1 MGERPPL
8 RTALEVAVRVQDDEG
23 PGFEELLGDLSAT
36 LVRATVDEI
45 DNEIERLLQR
55 IILGLGIDRGSVAE
69 FEPATGILHVTHHWA
84 REGVTTIAKHLNT
97 SEALP
102 WLAGKVLAGELVVVS
117 RIEELPPE
125 AAREVLNAEVTGT
138 KSNVTVP
145 LRIGGVIVGG
155 VSFTTVFSERT
166 WSKQDVQRFKLVAEV
181 FGNALERKRAVAEIL
196 RLQEEMKQVSS
207 VVMMGELTASLAH
220 ELNQPLGAIL
230 SNAQAARRM
239 LGAQNPD
246 LTEVRAALDDVI
258 RDDARAVEIVQNVRA
273 LFRRDQ
279 PQKSLIDP
287 KQVLID
293 VERILRHDAK
303 MKKISLTVD
312 LVSSL
317 PPVVGD
323 RTQLMQALINLVLNA
338 FDAVSGEAD
347 GPRQVV
353 LSASQAEAGHVRMA
367 IRDSGKGI
375 DPTMMPRLFDAFFT
389 TKPTGMGMGLAI
401 ARSIIEQHSG
411 RLWATQ
417 NGDRGA
423 TLQFVLPT
431 EPDATN

>member
-8 RTALEVAVRVQDDEG
+8 RTALEVAVPVQQDEG

-45 DNEIERLLQR
+45 DNEIERSLQR

-69 FEPATGILHVTHHWA
+69 FEPTTGTLQVTHHWA
-84 REGVTTIAKHLNT
+84 REGVTTLAKRLNAN
-97 SEALP
+97 EALP

-117 RIEELPPE
+117 RIADLPPE
-125 AAREVLNAEVTGT
+125 AAKEALNAQATGT

-155 VSFTTVFSERT
+155 VSFTTVFSERE
-166 WSKQDVQRFKLVAEV
+166 WSKQAVQRFKLVAEV

-239 LGAQNPD
+239 LGAENPD
-246 LTEVRAALDDVI
+246 LIEVRAALDDVI
-258 RDDARAVEIVQNVRA
+258 RDDGRAVEILQNVRA

-279 PQKSLIDP
+279 PQKSRLDP
-287 KQVLID
+287 KQVLMD

-303 MKKISLTVD
+303 MKKISLTLDPVA
-312 LVSSL
+312 SL

-338 FDAVSGEAD
+338 FDAVSGEND

-353 LSASQAEAGHVRMA
+353 LSASQPEAGHVRVA

-375 DPTMMPRLFDAFFT
+375 DPTIMPRLFDAFFT

-401 ARSIIEQHSG
+401 ARSIIEKHSG

-431 EPDATN
+431 EPNATN

>member
-1 MGERPPL
+1 
-8 RTALEVAVRVQDDEG
+8 
-23 PGFEELLGDLSAT
+23 
-36 LVRATVDEI
+36 
-45 DNEIERLLQR
+45 
-55 IILGLGIDRGSVAE
+55 
-69 FEPATGILHVTHHWA
+69 VTHHWA
-84 REGVTTIAKHLNT
+84 REGVTTLAKRLNAN
-97 SEALP
+97 EALP

-117 RIEELPPE
+117 RIADLPPE
-125 AAREVLNAEVTGT
+125 AAKEALNAQATGT

-155 VSFTTVFSERT
+155 VSFTTVFSERE
-166 WSKQDVQRFKLVAEV
+166 WSKQAVQRFKLVAEV

-239 LGAQNPD
+239 LGAEKPD

-258 RDDARAVEIVQNVRA
+258 RDDGRAVEILQNVRA

-279 PQKSLIDP
+279 PQKSRLDP
-287 KQVLID
+287 KQVLMD

-303 MKKISLTVD
+303 MKKISLTLDPVA
-312 LVSSL
+312 SL

-338 FDAVSGEAD
+338 FDAVSGEND

-353 LSASQAEAGHVRMA
+353 LSASQPEAGHVRVA

-375 DPTMMPRLFDAFFT
+375 DPTIMPRLFDAFFT
-389 TKPTGMGMGLAI
+389 TKQTGMGMGLAI
-401 ARSIIEQHSG
+401 ARSIIEKHSG

-431 EPDATN
+431 EPNAAN

>member
-1 MGERPPL
+1 MGERPPI
-8 RTALEVAVRVQDDEG
+8 RTALEVAVPVQHDEG

-45 DNEIERLLQR
+45 DNEIERSLHR
-55 IILGLGIDRGSVAE
+55 IILGLGIDRGSIAE
-69 FEPATGILHVTHHWA
+69 FEPTTGTLQVTHHWA
-84 REGVTTIAKHLNT
+84 REGVATIAKRLNAN
-97 SEALP
+97 EALP
-102 WLAGKVLAGELVVVS
+102 WLADKVLAGELVVVS
-117 RIEELPPE
+117 RIADLPPE
-125 AAREVLNAEVTGT
+125 AAKEVLNAQATGT

-155 VSFTTVFSERT
+155 VSFTTVFSERE
-166 WSKQDVQRFKLVAEV
+166 WSKQAVQRFKLVAEV

-196 RLQEEMKQVSS
+196 RLQEEMRKVSS

-230 SNAQAARRM
+230 SNAQAARRI
-239 LGAQNPD
+239 LGAEKPD

-258 RDDARAVEIVQNVRA
+258 RDNARAVEVLQNVRA

-279 PQKSLIDP
+279 PQKSRLDP
-287 KQVLID
+287 KQVLMD

-303 MKKISLTVD
+303 MKKISLTLDPVA
-312 LVSSL
+312 SL

-338 FDAVSGEAD
+338 FDAVSGEND

-353 LSASQAEAGHVRMA
+353 LSASQPEAGHVRVA

-375 DPTMMPRLFDAFFT
+375 DPTIMPRLFDAFFT
-389 TKPTGMGMGLAI
+389 TKQTGMGMGLAI
-401 ARSIIEQHSG
+401 ARSIIEKHSG

-431 EPDATN
+431 EPNATN